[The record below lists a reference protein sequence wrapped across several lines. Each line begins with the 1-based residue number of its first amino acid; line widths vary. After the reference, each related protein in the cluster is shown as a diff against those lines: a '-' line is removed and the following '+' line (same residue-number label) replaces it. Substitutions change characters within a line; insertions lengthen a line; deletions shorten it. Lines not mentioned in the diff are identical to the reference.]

1 MKSENVERFLVEMH
15 KIIFSHL
22 FVLIILFSIWQY
34 NPSVDGV
41 MKNTIFA
48 LVTLEMGFLAYYSK
62 NNLFKVLALPVWC
75 FFYPSTVA
83 SLLSVAEVSWG
94 GEAIWTDAA
103 MRPFMAYLGSLV
115 FALVAGTLSV
125 HLIMKSFKLNIYVQM
140 VLMPIIALIATFI
153 LHVGRVT
160 TLSRGDLLASPINFT
175 NELVSSISLANVP
188 FIFGIT
194 AIQVMLLLLLGDE

>member
-1 MKSENVERFLVEMH
+1 MH

-34 NPSVDGV
+34 NPSVDGI

-140 VLMPIIALIATFI
+140 VLMSIIALIATFI

-188 FIFGIT
+188 FIFGMT

>member
-34 NPSVDGV
+34 NPSVDGI

-94 GEAIWTDAA
+94 GVAIWTDAA

-188 FIFGIT
+188 FIFRMT

>member
-34 NPSVDGV
+34 NPSVDGI

-94 GEAIWTDAA
+94 GEAIWTDTA

-188 FIFGIT
+188 FIFGMT

>member
-34 NPSVDGV
+34 NPSVDGI

-94 GEAIWTDAA
+94 GVAIWTDAA

-188 FIFGIT
+188 FIFGMT

>member
-34 NPSVDGV
+34 NPSVDGI

-48 LVTLEMGFLAYYSK
+48 LVTLEMGFLAYCSK

-188 FIFGIT
+188 FIFGMT

>member
-34 NPSVDGV
+34 NPSVDGI

-48 LVTLEMGFLAYYSK
+48 LVTLEMGFSAYYSK

-188 FIFGIT
+188 FIFGVT

>member
-34 NPSVDGV
+34 NPSVDGI

-140 VLMPIIALIATFI
+140 VLMSIIALIATFI

-188 FIFGIT
+188 FIFGMT

>member
-1 MKSENVERFLVEMH
+1 
-15 KIIFSHL
+15 
-22 FVLIILFSIWQY
+22 
-34 NPSVDGV
+34 
-41 MKNTIFA
+41 
-48 LVTLEMGFLAYYSK
+48 
-62 NNLFKVLALPVWC
+62 
-75 FFYPSTVA
+75 
-83 SLLSVAEVSWG
+83 
-94 GEAIWTDAA
+94 
-103 MRPFMAYLGSLV
+103 MAYLGSLV

-188 FIFGIT
+188 FIFGMT

>member
-34 NPSVDGV
+34 NPSVDGI

-83 SLLSVAEVSWG
+83 SLLSVAEVPWG

-188 FIFGIT
+188 FIFGMT

>member
-62 NNLFKVLALPVWC
+62 NNLFKVLALPAWC

-188 FIFGIT
+188 FIFGMT

>member
-34 NPSVDGV
+34 NPSVDGI

-140 VLMPIIALIATFI
+140 VLMSIIALIATFI

-188 FIFGIT
+188 FIFGMT
-194 AIQVMLLLLLGDE
+194 TIQVMLLLLLGDE